1 MSHTPH
7 QQHPRI
13 LIAGC
18 GYTGLRAARAWLR
31 RGLTV
36 TAITRS
42 TTRAHTLQQHGLQTL
57 VADLADNSTLP
68 ALPDAQIV
76 VWSAGYDRNSSSSR
90 RQLWIDG
97 LRKLLHKLPDSPHP
111 RRLIL
116 TSTTSVYGDAAGS
129 SVDES
134 TTPQPVQEGGL
145 VCLEAE
151 QLLNQYCLQSGNTP
165 IILRLAGIYG
175 PGRLLRRLQDLHE
188 QRPIPA
194 DPDDWLNL
202 IHVDDIVSTL
212 LYIASCTS
220 PPTLMNLAA
229 SETATRRTYYQTLA
243 QLAGTPEPVFQP
255 ATENTGRGPSG
266 NRRVTSVVRPLL
278 DLTFHYEN
286 CRAGLQ
292 QALAADSESH

>member
-18 GYTGLRAARAWLR
+18 GYTGLRAARAWLS

-68 ALPDAQIV
+68 ELPDAQIV
-76 VWSAGYDRNSSSSR
+76 VWSAGYDRNSSNSR

-97 LRKLLHKLPDSPHP
+97 LTKLLHKLPDSPHP

-134 TTPQPVQEGGL
+134 TTP
-145 VCLEAE
+145 
-151 QLLNQYCLQSGNTP
+151 
-165 IILRLAGIYG
+165 
-175 PGRLLRRLQDLHE
+175 
-188 QRPIPA
+188 
-194 DPDDWLNL
+194 
-202 IHVDDIVSTL
+202 
-212 LYIASCTS
+212 
-220 PPTLMNLAA
+220 
-229 SETATRRTYYQTLA
+229 
-243 QLAGTPEPVFQP
+243 
-255 ATENTGRGPSG
+255 
-266 NRRVTSVVRPLL
+266 
-278 DLTFHYEN
+278 
-286 CRAGLQ
+286 
-292 QALAADSESH
+292 